1 MILPASDPQFEA
13 LLTYLKRSR
22 GFDFTGYKRS
32 SLLRRIQRRMQ
43 TLNIE
48 GFEAYMDFLEVHPHE
63 FEQLFNTIL
72 INVTE
77 FFRDPEAWKHIDQ
90 EVIPKIIES
99 KNVDEP
105 IRVWSAGVA
114 SGEEAYSVA
123 ILLAEHMGLE
133 GFKQRVKIYATDL
146 DEDALNRARAANY
159 SEKEISHIGPDLLN
173 KYFESKDSTFTF
185 HKELRRCIVFGRHEL
200 IHDAPISRV
209 DLLLCRNILMYFNSE
224 TQSQILN
231 RLHFALN
238 DQGYLMLGKA
248 EMLLTH
254 AHLFTPVDYKQRVF
268 KKILSN
274 GLRDRTFPVHR
285 QPGAFHTPQTEKMT
299 GIRAS
304 VFESSV
310 SPQMVIDLSG
320 TLIMA
325 NQRACDLFRL
335 SMQDIGRQFK
345 DLRVS
350 YQPVELRSL
359 IEQAFKSAE
368 PIVLTD
374 VSWHASDG
382 TERYFNVVING
393 LVAYDEGL
401 VAVSVSF
408 QDVTQQKYLQFQ
420 VENANHELETAMEEL
435 ESTNEE
441 LETTNEELQ
450 STIEELETT
459 NEELQSTNEELETMN
474 EELQSTNEEL
484 ETMNEEINKRSE
496 EINQVNNFLNSILS
510 SLKTGVIV
518 VNNEFQVDVWNPKSE
533 DQWGLRREEVFGHSI
548 FGLDIG
554 LPVDKLKRPIRN
566 ITNGYGS
573 IEELELSAV
582 NRRGRN
588 ITINISISPIKNYD
602 GNINGAILILDE
614 KD

>member
-1 MILPASDPQFEA
+1 
-13 LLTYLKRSR
+13 
-22 GFDFTGYKRS
+22 
-32 SLLRRIQRRMQ
+32 MQ
-43 TLNIE
+43 TLEIE

-77 FFRDPEAWKHIDQ
+77 FFRDPEAWKYIDQ
-90 EVIPKIIES
+90 QVIPKIIQS
-99 KNVDEP
+99 KEADEQ

-123 ILLAEHMGLE
+123 ILLAEHLGLE

-146 DEDALNRARAANY
+146 DEDALNRARTASY
-159 SEKEISHIGPDLLN
+159 TEKEITHIGPDLLN
-173 KYFESKDSTFTF
+173 KYFESKDSTFSF
-185 HKELRRCIVFGRHEL
+185 HKELRRSIVFGRHEL

-254 AHLFTPVDYKQRVF
+254 AHLFTPVDYKQRIF
-268 KKILSN
+268 KKILSH
-274 GLRDRTFPVHR
+274 GLSDRTFPLHR
-285 QPGAFHTPQTEKMT
+285 QPGAVYTPHTEKMT

-304 VFESSV
+304 VFEGSV
-310 SPQMVIDLSG
+310 SPQLVIDLSG

-325 NQRACDLFRL
+325 NQRACDLFTL

-359 IEQAFKSAE
+359 IEHAFQTPD
-368 PIVLTD
+368 PILLTD
-374 VSWHASDG
+374 VAWRSSDG
-382 TERYFNVVING
+382 SERFFNVVISG
-393 LVAYDEGL
+393 LVAHDEGL
-401 VAVSVSF
+401 VAVSVTF
-408 QDVTQQKYLQFQ
+408 QDVTHQKLLQLQ

-484 ETMNEEINKRSE
+484 ETMNELINKRGE
-496 EINQVNNFLNSILS
+496 DLNHINNYLNSILS
-510 SLKTGVIV
+510 SLQSGVIV
-518 VNNEFQVDVWNPKSE
+518 LNNEFEVDVWNPKSE
-533 DQWGLRREEVFGHSI
+533 DQWGLRRDEVFGHSI
-548 FGLDIG
+548 FSLDIG

-566 ITNGYGS
+566 ITNGYGN
-573 IEELELSAV
+573 IEELELNAV

-588 ITINISISPIKNYD
+588 VTISVSITPIKNYD

>member
-1 MILPASDPQFEA
+1 MTLNTSDPNFEA
-13 LLTYLKRSR
+13 LLSYLKRSR
-22 GFDFTGYKRS
+22 GFDFTGYKRT
-32 SLLRRIQRRMQ
+32 SLLRRIMRRMQ

-48 GFEAYMDFLEVHPHE
+48 NFESYMDFLEVHPNE
-63 FEQLFNTIL
+63 FEELFNTIL

-77 FFRDPEAWKHIDQ
+77 FFRDPEAWKYLDQ
-90 EVIPKIIES
+90 EIIPGIIQG
-99 KNVDEP
+99 KNADEP

-123 ILLAEHMGLE
+123 ILLAEHLGLDA
-133 GFKQRVKIYATDL
+133 FKERVKVYATDL
-146 DEDALNRARAANY
+146 DVDALNRARAAIY
-159 SEKEISHIGPDLLN
+159 TEKEVANIGPDLLN
-173 KYFESKDSTFTF
+173 KYFESKDKTFTF
-185 HKELRRCIVFGRHEL
+185 HKEMRRCIVFGRHEL

-238 DQGYLMLGKA
+238 DQGFLMLGKA

-254 AHLFTPVDYKQRVF
+254 AHLFTPVDYKQRIF
-268 KKILSN
+268 KKILPI
-274 GLRDRTFPVHR
+274 GVRDSTFSVHR
-285 QPGAFHTPQTEKMT
+285 QPGAVYAPQMEKMT
-299 GIRAS
+299 GIRES
-304 VFESSV
+304 VFESSI

-325 NQRACDLFRL
+325 NQRACDLFRI

-345 DLRVS
+345 DLRIS
-350 YQPVELRSL
+350 YQPVELRSH
-359 IEQAFKSAE
+359 IEKAFESPE
-368 PIVLTD
+368 PILLTD
-374 VSWHASDG
+374 VSWHSVEG
-382 TERYFNVVING
+382 FERYFNVIVNG
-393 LVAYDEGL
+393 LVAFDEGL
-401 VAVSVSF
+401 VAVSVTF
-408 QDVTQQKYLQFQ
+408 QDVTQQKQLQFQ
-420 VENANHELETAMEEL
+420 VENTNHELETAMEEL

-484 ETMNEEINKRSE
+484 ETMNQEINKSGE
-496 EINQVNNFLNSILS
+496 EVNHINNYLNSILF
-510 SLKTGVIV
+510 SLQCGVIA
-518 VNNEFQVDVWNPKSE
+518 VNNEYEVGVWNPKSE

-548 FGLDIG
+548 FSLDIG
-554 LPVDKLKRPIRN
+554 LPVEKLKRPIRN
-566 ITNGYGS
+566 ITNSYS
-573 IEELELSAV
+573 KIEELEINAV

-588 ITINISISPIKNYD
+588 VTINITITPIKNND
-602 GNINGAILILDE
+602 GNNHGAILILDE